1 MTESKYPVS
10 KEYLAEQIKNY
21 DEYRKLNREG
31 QPLGPAMLDV
41 TGKLPDDT
49 IPTNSLFKFIGVV
62 SALPESANRNEVVLY
77 SGNYYVWNGT
87 SWKKGFATDTV
98 TSVNGNIGDVIIDG
112 DTLTIDFNNIRQ
124 SITSAISAAID
135 IAVPIGTVQAL
146 MSVDEATPSSRWLFC
161 DGSEY
166 NIADYPKLAK
176 ALGVTTGTTFK
187 VPDMEGR
194 FVEGTNVTNKVGV
207 STDAGLPNSRGRFYV
222 TEESNESW
230 AGPEGA
236 FTWQN
241 NGGNGC
247 DGDNGCFGWFTM
259 DLKYGEWDIENGCYK
274 SKSGKSTVY
283 GNSDTVQPM
292 AYVINYI
299 MKVKH

>member
-1 MTESKYPVS
+1 MTEAKYPVS

-41 TGKLPDDT
+41 TGKLPDDA
-49 IPTNSLFKFIGVV
+49 IPTSSLFKFIGNVTE
-62 SALPESANRNEVVLY
+62 LPSSANKNEVVLY

-98 TSVNGNIGDVIIDG
+98 TSVNGNIGDVVIDG

-124 SITSAISAAID
+124 SIASAISAAID
-135 IAVPIGTVQAL
+135 IAVPIGTIQAL
-146 MSVDEATPSSRWLFC
+146 MSVEESTPSSRWLFC

-176 ALGVTTGTTFK
+176 ALGITTGTTFK

-194 FVEGTNVTNKVGV
+194 F
-207 STDAGLPNSRGRFYV
+207 YV

-230 AGPEGA
+230 AMPEGA

-247 DGDNGCFGWFTM
+247 DGSNGCFGWFTM

-274 SKSGKSTVY
+274 SKSGKDTVY
-283 GNSDTVQPM
+283 GKSDTVQP
-292 AYVINYI
+292 ASVKVRYI
-299 MKVKH
+299 IRAK